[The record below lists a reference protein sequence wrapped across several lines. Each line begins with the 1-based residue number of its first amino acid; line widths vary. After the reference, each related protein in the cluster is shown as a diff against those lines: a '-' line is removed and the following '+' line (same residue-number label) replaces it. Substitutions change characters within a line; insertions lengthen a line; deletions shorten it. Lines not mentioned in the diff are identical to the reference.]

1 MYVGGRRS
9 KFRGRSAIHMYVNI
23 TCEGSAARMA
33 DWQTSDMKD
42 RRRDGLAAK
51 DGYECVCAKR

>member
-1 MYVGGRRS
+1 
-9 KFRGRSAIHMYVNI
+9 MYVNI